1 MENHAYWIHKKI
13 ADESALNG
21 YFYSRE
27 CTCSE
32 CGKEVNMEK
41 KDVHIVVQSWIRRNL
56 KRINLFNN
64 PLVLN

>member
-1 MENHAYWIHKKI
+1 MENHAYWIHEKI
-13 ADESALNG
+13 ADESAVNG

-41 KDVHIVVQSWIRRNL
+41 ERCPYCAAIMDEKEPKED
-56 KRINLFNN
+56 
-64 PLVLN
+64 

>member
-1 MENHAYWIHKKI
+1 MENHTYWIHKKI
-13 ADESALNG
+13 ADESAVNG

-41 KDVHIVVQSWIRRNL
+41 ERCPYCGAIMDKKEPKED
-56 KRINLFNN
+56 
-64 PLVLN
+64 